1 MNDPSSFYDNTD
13 TASEGQ
19 VNTIPIPVEIVSEEE
34 MAFIEAALA
43 STRPLL
49 SSTPSFSSSSLSSSP
64 ARLALVSALPS
75 VLSPLRKPTGSLH
88 SSACSRPLPAPPD
101 IEDSA
106 GSAPPKSLLHQ
117 FRSRRGLTV
126 TDITAT
132 EWCEKQME
140 FVLLHGKPKRTEA
153 MKAGSDRHTQLEKE
167 VVEKVEVP
175 IKSVEDSWA
184 LKFMNFIVGANQ
196 LMFEGLTR
204 ELPVIGV
211 VEGVWMIGVIDEI
224 RTPINEATLHP
235 ILVDTKTRYKATRP
249 SEAQKRNA
257 RLQLMCYKYLWDNLV
272 ADTFPTDH
280 FFNHFNLNPLYILSG
295 DVKEYIVSLG
305 FSAKTLEDVFTY
317 FRDTCCLLSPS
328 QGQLLLRRQISPLAS
343 LPSSRYELQSDHSLL
358 EEYHFSYDAV
368 WFKIQIQECLK
379 FWLGE
384 RDANYVSQAER
395 WKCQFCAF
403 TAKCPLMAASNK
415 RAE

>member
-1 MNDPSSFYDNTD
+1 MNDPSSFYNNANT
-13 TASEGQ
+13 TSEEQ
-19 VNTIPIPVEIVSEEE
+19 VKTIPVPVEIVSEQE

-49 SSTPSFSSSSLSSSP
+49 SSTSSSSSLSSSP

-75 VLSPLRKPTGSLH
+75 ILSPLRRPTGSFH
-88 SSACSRPLPAPPD
+88 STACFRPLPAPPD

-106 GSAPPKSLLHQ
+106 GSSRPKSLLHQ

-140 FVLLHGKPKRTEA
+140 FVLLHGKPRRTEA

-167 VVEKVEVP
+167 VGEKVEVQ

-184 LKFMNFIVGANQ
+184 VKFMNFIVGANQ

-211 VEGVWMIGVIDEI
+211 VEGVWMIGVVDEI
-224 RTPINEATLHP
+224 RMPVNEATLNP
-235 ILVDTKTRYKATRP
+235 ILVDTKTRYKATLP

-280 FFNHFNLNPLYILSG
+280 FFNHFNLNPLYTLSG
-295 DVKEYIVSLG
+295 EVKEYIASLG
-305 FSAKTLEDVFTY
+305 FHAKTLEDVFTY
-317 FRDTCCLLSPS
+317 FRDACCLLSPS
-328 QGQLLLRRQISPLAS
+328 QGQLLLRSKSASSSGWESEMLIMSRRMRGGNVSSVHS
-343 LPSSRYELQSDHSLL
+343 LPSVL
-358 EEYHFSYDAV
+358 
-368 WFKIQIQECLK
+368 
-379 FWLGE
+379 
-384 RDANYVSQAER
+384 
-395 WKCQFCAF
+395 
-403 TAKCPLMAASNK
+403 
-415 RAE
+415 